1 MRYPT
6 RGVAVRPLALLS
18 LDHGCGHPIPAMR
31 GLAAFANGAKNGFGL
46 KTRNPTGRPRRA
58 NDTSSIGYD
67 NRMYRSAAY

>member
-31 GLAAFANGAKNGFGL
+31 GLAAFANGL
-46 KTRNPTGRPRRA
+46 KARNPTGRPRRA